1 VQRLRSS
8 VLLGAAALASISA
21 LAAAPALAG
30 VTVWVP
36 LEVRDGRVLF
46 PVEVAGV
53 AGHALFDT
61 GSQGHSISTALVE
74 RAGLKLAGRRYQIR
88 GVSST
93 DEIVGSVSSLPIKLF
108 GVDFKL
114 RDVPALPHS
123 DEMIIGAGFLK
134 AGVLQLDYP
143 NSRMRLITHDS
154 VDLAKIANVPLRLEE
169 ASGLPTIQ
177 VTIDGKQ
184 RWMLLDTGNA
194 GPIVVRR
201 MLAAEGNWI
210 ERFKRAESAMTDVNA
225 NVSSTE
231 ILVLPSVVIGPFEL
245 TDVPVAIPAAG
256 ESINISGA
264 RSTGP
269 LADSRVRKGVR
280 ISGVVGYEIL
290 RHFIVTLDYDREK
303 LHIAAPAQKAAADP
317 VQSRAPEGEP
327 QSQPGSAGEAP
338 AAEPPPAS

>member
-1 VQRLRSS
+1 METAVQCVRSP
-8 VLLGAAALASISA
+8 LLLVAAALAS
-21 LAAAPALAG
+21 LATVAAVPAFAG

-46 PVEVAGV
+46 PIEVAGV
-53 AGHALFDT
+53 AGRAIFDT

-74 RAGLKLAGRRYQIR
+74 RAGLKLLGRRYQIR

-134 AGVLQLDYP
+134 AAVLQLDYP

-154 VDLAKIANVPLRLEE
+154 VDLASVANVPLRLEE
-169 ASGLPTIQ
+169 SSGLPTIQ
-177 VTIDGKQ
+177 LTIDGKQ
-184 RWMLLDTGNA
+184 RWMLLDTGNS
-194 GPIVVRR
+194 GPVVVRR
-201 MLAAEGNWI
+201 MLATEGNWI
-210 ERFKRAESAMTDVNA
+210 ERFKHGDGAMTDINA

-256 ESINISGA
+256 ESSNIAGA

-290 RHFIVTLDYDREK
+290 RHFVVTLDYDREK
-303 LHIAAPAQKAAADP
+303 LHIAAPPEEPEKP
-317 VQSRAPEGEP
+317 APERESP
-327 QSQPGSAGEAP
+327 APEVAAGGATE
-338 AAEPPPAS
+338 